1 MKTLLKKE
9 FNTHGQNKLL
19 YIVLLVVGMMQVFLA
34 RSLFGA
40 EGGGALAKTIFQDNS
55 IIYSLVA
62 TIFTPIIAVVLG
74 YYFISS
80 EFEQRTWE
88 MYFLGIKN
96 KSKILWTK
104 YVVCLFYWI
113 AYNICVWGIFLG
125 LSAFYWQRQVDL
137 FFVWLIPISTTL
149 LGLFLFTA
157 QLSMHFLIPNTQ
169 ISISIV
175 MVFIGIVGMVLES
188 WLIYVLPLS
197 SGFYLNHID
206 QFNNLEYI
214 RLIIQN
220 IIFSIIL
227 ISTVIKQ
234 FKL

>member
-1 MKTLLKKE
+1 
-9 FNTHGQNKLL
+9 
-19 YIVLLVVGMMQVFLA
+19 
-34 RSLFGA
+34 
-40 EGGGALAKTIFQDNS
+40 
-55 IIYSLVA
+55 
-62 TIFTPIIAVVLG
+62 
-74 YYFISS
+74 
-80 EFEQRTWE
+80 

-125 LSAFYWQRQVDL
+125 LSAFYWQHQVDL

-157 QLSMHFLIPNTQ
+157 QLSTHFLIANTKV
-169 ISISIV
+169 SISMIL
-175 MVFIGIVGMVLES
+175 VFIGIVGMVGET
-188 WLIYVLPLS
+188 WLIYIIPLS
-197 SGFYLNHID
+197 SGFYLNDID
-206 QFNNLEYI
+206 HFNIVENV

>member
-19 YIVLLVVGMMQVFLA
+19 YIVLLVVGIMQVFLA

-62 TIFTPIIAVVLG
+62 TIFTPIIAGVLG

-137 FFVWLIPISTTL
+137 FFCLVDP
-149 LGLFLFTA
+149 
-157 QLSMHFLIPNTQ
+157 
-169 ISISIV
+169 
-175 MVFIGIVGMVLES
+175 
-188 WLIYVLPLS
+188 Y
-197 SGFYLNHID
+197 
-206 QFNNLEYI
+206 
-214 RLIIQN
+214 
-220 IIFSIIL
+220 
-227 ISTVIKQ
+227 
-234 FKL
+234 